1 MSNNKQIHLS
11 KASLKLRAQV
21 RANSINNALLAADKY
36 EDKELRNAK
45 DNVKKFDKKKG
56 FK

>member
-1 MSNNKQIHLS
+1 MSNNKKIHLS
-11 KASLKLRAQV
+11 KATLKLRAQV